1 MATIRR
7 RTGQGGVSFHVQV
20 RIKGHAPETATFRR
34 LTDARRWAQQTEA
47 AIREGRHFPRSAARA
62 HTLAEAIDRYM
73 KTILPHKA
81 KHTVDVQNPQ
91 LAWWQAQIGHLSL
104 ADVIPAIVAEQRDIL
119 LQRFTPG
126 TVNRYLAALSDEK
139 PVGNIFC

>member
-1 MATIRR
+1 
-7 RTGQGGVSFHVQV
+7 
-20 RIKGHAPETATFRR
+20 
-34 LTDARRWAQQTEA
+34 
-47 AIREGRHFPRSAARA
+47 
-62 HTLAEAIDRYM
+62 M